1 MYSSAVQLVEKHR
14 ALIADAFAYIWKNP
28 ETGYKE
34 WKTHR
39 FLAQAFQ
46 KLGYTLNE
54 AGNIPGFCAD
64 IDTGRPGPTVAV
76 FGELDG
82 LICPTHPDADPE
94 TGAVH
99 SCGHCAQA
107 AALLGLAAAL
117 KEPGAL
123 DGMSGKIRL
132 VAVPA
137 EELIEAGW
145 REELRKQGVI
155 RYFGGKPEF
164 LHRGLLDGVDLS
176 FMIHSMA
183 GPAGTGSINKGSNGC
198 MTKRMVFGGRSAH
211 AGGAPHKGRNAL
223 YAANQALSA
232 INALR
237 ETFQDKHHIRVHPI
251 LTEAGSSVNAIPD
264 RVVMECYV
272 RAADAESLQDANERV
287 NRAMAASAASL
298 GCTLTIDDQHGYFPR
313 VYPQG
318 LMELSR
324 EAMEQVLDEVRYL
337 DQGWG
342 TGCSD
347 MGDMTM
353 LMPAIHPF
361 IGGAQGAAHS
371 DGFMFPDAETSC
383 TDSAKVQL
391 VMLRMLLENDAAKAK
406 KLLAD
411 FKPVF
416 ASKEEYFRHV
426 DAMTACWEAVRF
438 MDNGNVLILPAA
450 EKIDPLANDQT

>member
-1 MYSSAVQLVEKHR
+1 MYTSGAQLVEKHTEQ
-14 ALIADAFAYIWKNP
+14 IAAAFDYIWKNP

-39 FLAQAFQ
+39 YLAEAFRT
-46 KLGYTLNE
+46 LGYTLTE

-117 KEPGAL
+117 KEPGAM
-123 DGMSGKIRL
+123 DSMSGKIRL

-137 EELIEAGW
+137 EELIEVGW
-145 REELRKQGVI
+145 REEQRQAGVI

-164 LHRGLLDGVDLS
+164 LHRGLLDGVDMC
-176 FMIHSMA
+176 FMIHTMN
-183 GPAGTGSINKGSNGC
+183 GEPGKGKVIPGTNGC
-198 MTKRMVFGGRSAH
+198 MTKQAIFHGKAAH
-211 AGGAPHKGRNAL
+211 AGGSPHKGKNAL
-223 YAANQALSA
+223 YAATQALSA

-264 RVVMECYV
+264 RVVLECYV
-272 RAADAESLQDANERV
+272 RAADGDSMQDANRRV
-287 NRAMAASAASL
+287 NQALAASAAAL
-298 GCTLTIDDQHGYFPR
+298 NCGLTIDDKHGYFPR
-313 VYPQG
+313 IHDQG
-318 LMELSR
+318 MMKVAH
-324 EAMEQVLDEVRYL
+324 EAMEQTLDIAIY
-337 DQGWG
+337 DPDGWG

-347 MGDMTM
+347 LGDMTV
-353 LMPAIHPF
+353 LMPAVHPS
-361 IGGAQGAAHS
+361 IGGAVGSFHSESFTMPKATESCVNSAKIQITMLEILLRDGAAR
-371 DGFMFPDAETSC
+371 
-383 TDSAKVQL
+383 AKEIL
-391 VMLRMLLENDAAKAK
+391 TN
-406 KLLAD
+406 
-411 FKPVF
+411 FTPVF
-416 ASKEEYFRHV
+416 ASKEAYFQFV
-426 DAMTACWEAVRF
+426 DGMTARWEAVQYTE
-438 MDNGNVLILPAA
+438 DGNVLILPAA